1 LCSQPF
7 KFLDVKSK
15 ELASTKKQAAQKVAL
30 SLVRQLFHLG
40 AIEAAEP
47 GQLQA
52 KKLKSDEVCIAS

>member
-1 LCSQPF
+1 
-7 KFLDVKSK
+7 
-15 ELASTKKQAAQKVAL
+15 VAL

-52 KKLKSDEVCIAS
+52 KKLKSDEVCEA